1 MTPRELSEYAERE
14 RIAITK
20 FFTEFSGE
28 FPKLRM
34 GCEDIVNPKR
44 FLETNLERIKESHKS
59 KEVIAAFVRLKKYR
73 KEIENGV
80 TTL

>member
-28 FPKLRM
+28 FPKLKM
-34 GCEDIVNPKR
+34 GCELLTNPKL
-44 FLETNLERIKESHKS
+44 FIENNLERIKESPKS
-59 KEVIAAFVRLKKYR
+59 REVIAAFVRLKKYR
-73 KEIENGV
+73 KEIEK
-80 TTL
+80 L

>member
-28 FPKLRM
+28 FPKLKM
-34 GCEDIVNPKR
+34 GCEDINNPTL
-44 FLETNLERIKESHKS
+44 FVSNNLERIKESPKS
-59 KEVIAAFVRLKKYR
+59 REVIAAFVRLKKYR
-73 KEIENGV
+73 KEIENG
-80 TTL
+80 